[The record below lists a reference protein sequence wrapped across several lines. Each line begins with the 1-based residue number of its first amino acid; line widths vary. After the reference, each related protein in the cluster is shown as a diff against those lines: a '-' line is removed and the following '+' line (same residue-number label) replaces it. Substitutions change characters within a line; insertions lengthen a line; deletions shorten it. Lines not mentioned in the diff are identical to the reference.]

1 MASSLR
7 EHPISDSTVAE
18 YSLEMVGP
26 SVASVSMAAATGIP
40 ACSMARIMRRPTC
53 PKDRPSAD
61 HMPFQVT
68 P

>member
-1 MASSLR
+1 VDAT
-7 EHPISDSTVAE
+7 PIS
-18 YSLEMVGP
+18 
-26 SVASVSMAAATGIP
+26 SMAAATGIP

-61 HMPFQVT
+61 HRPFQVT